1 MTGNRTEIG
10 ETIEQKKDRQKSRNR
25 TDNRTEK
32 GQTIKQ
38 KQGRQ

>member
-32 GQTIKQ
+32 GQTIEQ
-38 KQGRQ
+38 K